1 MDDEREVQVLKRS
14 RHPVVFVNHVDTYV
28 GKNISKVNAKTKGLC
43 SPIIV
48 TDSTSKLFIQTD
60 FMLNVI
66 QVFASSIVGANSDAV
81 DNDSQASD
89 QTEGAKKDNYYKVV
103 GTIFDPE
110 KNEKPAW
117 VHEGFKVYH
126 MQCPADTCK
135 LLATNTVNTRKNL
148 TTCTKSAN
156 KLSKVVFA
164 QLVSRCQQVWS
175 NLLSTGN
182 KGKHLCSTCHEK
194 CLFDVC
200 GCVGCFDVLSV
211 AA

>member
-1 MDDEREVQVLKRS
+1 
-14 RHPVVFVNHVDTYV
+14 
-28 GKNISKVNAKTKGLC
+28 
-43 SPIIV
+43 
-48 TDSTSKLFIQTD
+48 
-60 FMLNVI
+60 MLNVI

-126 MQCPADTCK
+126 MQCPAVTCK
-135 LLATNTVNTRKNL
+135 LLAANTRKNL
-148 TTCTKSAN
+148 TTCSKSAN
-156 KLSKVVFA
+156 KLSKVVFT
-164 QLVSRCQQVWS
+164 QLVSSCQQVWN

-182 KGKHLCSTCHEK
+182 KGKHLYSNSTCHEK
-194 CLFDVC
+194 YNLTF
-200 GCVGCFDVLSV
+200 VGVWVVLMFYLWQLDTSEYYEMYV
-211 AA
+211 MVYYVI